1 MLRLTLVGA
10 THSYIV
16 LLSNSKHVLI
26 SYNWH
31 RPITG
36 TFILGQNSWLLQKQG
51 YFWIYWYFWKYVLLL
66 QTQWSL

>member
-51 YFWIYWYFWKYVLLL
+51 YF
-66 QTQWSL
+66 